1 MKITRLPAIVTFLAL
16 AMSLPL
22 AAAGD
27 FQASGGGPPPLE
39 GLAEALSSMLQSEGV
54 VATGPDGKVA
64 AEFWMRSSA
73 FEGEA
78 TGGFGVR
85 FDTIPEGALL
95 GVVRFPDTGSDFR
108 EQHIKP
114 GVYTMRFGLHPENGD
129 HMGVAASRDFAVL
142 ITVEADK
149 EPAKNY
155 DFEPLTQMSMDSS
168 GNPHPTIMRL
178 ELPDGDESA
187 HIWQDDMEHW
197 VLDLKAAEDVVGV
210 VVYGYSEE

>member
-1 MKITRLPAIVTFLAL
+1 MKITRLHAIVTFLAL
-16 AMSLPL
+16 AVSLPL
-22 AAAGD
+22 AAAD
-27 FQASGGGPPPLE
+27 FQASAGGPPPE
-39 GLAEALSSMLQSEGV
+39 GLAEALSSMLQTEAV

-78 TGGFGVR
+78 MGGFGVR
-85 FDTIPEGALL
+85 FDAFPEGALL

-108 EQHIKP
+108 EQNIKP

-155 DFEPLTQMSMDSS
+155 EFEPLTKMSMDSS

-197 VLDLKAAEDVVGV
+197 VLDLKAADDVIGV

>member
-1 MKITRLPAIVTFLAL
+1 MKITRLHAIVTFLVL
-16 AMSLPL
+16 AFSLPL
-22 AAAGD
+22 AAAD
-27 FQASGGGPPPLE
+27 FQASAGSPPPE

-54 VATGPDGKVA
+54 AATGPDGKVA

-73 FEGEA
+73 FEGE
-78 TGGFGVR
+78 TMGGFGVR

-108 EQHIKP
+108 EQNIKP
-114 GVYTMRFGLHPENGD
+114 GAYTMRFGLHPENGD
-129 HMGVAASRDFAVL
+129 HMGVAASRDFALL

-149 EPAKNY
+149 DPAKNY
-155 DFEPLTQMSMDSS
+155 EYETLTKLSMDSS

-197 VLDLKAAEDVVGV
+197 VLDLKAADDVIGV

>member
-16 AMSLPL
+16 AVSLPL
-22 AAAGD
+22 AAGD
-27 FQASGGGPPPLE
+27 FQAAAGGPPPPE

-78 TGGFGVR
+78 SGGFGVR

-95 GVVRFPDTGSDFR
+95 GVVRFPETGSDFR
-108 EQHIKP
+108 EQYIKP

-155 DFEPLTQMSMDSS
+155 EFEPLTELSMDSS

-197 VLDLKAAEDVVGV
+197 ILDLKTAEDVIGV